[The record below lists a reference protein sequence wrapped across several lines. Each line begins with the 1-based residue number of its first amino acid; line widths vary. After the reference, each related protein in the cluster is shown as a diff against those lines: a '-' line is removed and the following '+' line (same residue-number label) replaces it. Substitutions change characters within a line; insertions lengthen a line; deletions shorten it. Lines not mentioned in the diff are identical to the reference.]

1 MRFETVFFPN
11 TYNAINVHSR
21 QPQSQAVA
29 GKRTGR
35 DAEVKQARLTDR
47 GAGAAS
53 NSGSPQGAR
62 ERKNPVPSTRFTD
75 IDGKDCW
82 KDPLWPYLV
91 EATKR
96 NPLYSG
102 WIGYAREKV
111 LPNDPNITARQLAS
125 MLSISV
131 GEALVLLHD
140 AQQGK

>member
-1 MRFETVFFPN
+1 VVLLFFFPN
-11 TYNAINVHSR
+11 TYNTKQS
-21 QPQSQAVA
+21 QPQLPHSEVIA
-29 GKRTGR
+29 GRRTRR
-35 DAEVKQARLTDR
+35 DAEVKQARLIDH
-47 GAGAAS
+47 GVAS
-53 NSGSPQGAR
+53 DSNTQASPR
-62 ERKNPVPSTRFTD
+62 DKRTPSPSTRFTD
-75 IDGKDCW
+75 IDGKDCS

-111 LPNDPNITARQLAS
+111 LPNDPNITARQLAC

-140 AQQGK
+140 AQQSK

>member
-1 MRFETVFFPN
+1 MR
-11 TYNAINVHSR
+11 
-21 QPQSQAVA
+21 
-29 GKRTGR
+29 
-35 DAEVKQARLTDR
+35 QARLTER
-47 GAGAAS
+47 RV
-53 NSGSPQGAR
+53 GSDSDNHLSPR
-62 ERKNPVPSTRFTD
+62 DKKTPSPSTRFTD

-111 LPNDPNITARQLAS
+111 LPNEPDITARQLAS

-140 AQQGK
+140 AQQSK

>member
-1 MRFETVFFPN
+1 
-11 TYNAINVHSR
+11 
-21 QPQSQAVA
+21 
-29 GKRTGR
+29 
-35 DAEVKQARLTDR
+35 VKQARLTDR
-47 GAGAAS
+47 GVAS
-53 NSGSPQGAR
+53 DSDTQASPR
-62 ERKNPVPSTRFTD
+62 DKKISSPSTRFTD

-111 LPNDPNITARQLAS
+111 LPNEPNITARQLAS

-140 AQQGK
+140 ARQTV

>member
-1 MRFETVFFPN
+1 M
-11 TYNAINVHSR
+11 
-21 QPQSQAVA
+21 
-29 GKRTGR
+29 
-35 DAEVKQARLTDR
+35 KQARLTDR
-47 GAGAAS
+47 GVAS
-53 NSGSPQGAR
+53 NSDNQPIPRDKRTVNS
-62 ERKNPVPSTRFTD
+62 STRFTD

-82 KDPLWPYLV
+82 NNPLWPYLV

-111 LPNDPNITARQLAS
+111 LPTEPDITARQLAS

-140 AQQGK
+140 ARQSK